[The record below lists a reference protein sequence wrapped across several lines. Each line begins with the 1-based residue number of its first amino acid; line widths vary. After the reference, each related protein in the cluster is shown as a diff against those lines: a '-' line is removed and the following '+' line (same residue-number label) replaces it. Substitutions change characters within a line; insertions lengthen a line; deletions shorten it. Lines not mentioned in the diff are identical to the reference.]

1 MKDDRNGAGMVTGA
15 IETANPGVNKQ
26 KMEGYPEIKAAT
38 VTGMTTA
45 QPLFFGECQTRQGE
59 NDGRQSRGIAA
70 SRRE

>member
-1 MKDDRNGAGMVTGA
+1 MKDDRNGAGMVTRA
-15 IETANPGVNKQ
+15 LETMIAAVSKE

-45 QPLFFGECQTRQGE
+45 HPLFFGECQTRQGE